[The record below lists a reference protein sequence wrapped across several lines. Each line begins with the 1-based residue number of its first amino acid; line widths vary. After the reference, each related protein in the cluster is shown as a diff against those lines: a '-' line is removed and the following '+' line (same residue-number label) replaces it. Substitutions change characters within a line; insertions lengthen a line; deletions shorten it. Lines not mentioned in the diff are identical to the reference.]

1 MNDAGDVRGRI
12 ARALEQRFDERI
24 EIDAGTPGLE
34 QVARMLEHCSHRKW
48 TGRQVDPKLL
58 RLLYACALSAPSK
71 SDLQQTD
78 IIAVTDRT
86 KRQAIVDLI
95 DDMAWIME
103 APVFLIFCGNNRR
116 LRLFS
121 QWRGK
126 PFPNDHLDQFFNAAC
141 DAAIIMATFICA
153 AEAAGLGCCPISHV
167 RNDAQRVSEIL
178 ELPDW
183 VVPFAGLCVGYP
195 ERGNRITPR
204 LPLAVTVHTD
214 RYDETRLSELVES
227 YDRRR
232 HTLQPYA
239 KQRDAARFG
248 AAPFYGWSEDKARQY
263 AVPERDDFGAFVR
276 RKRFGLD

>member
-1 MNDAGDVRGRI
+1 MNDQVRI
-12 ARALEQRFDERI
+12 ADRMQQVIEQRFGSRI
-24 EIDAGTPGLE
+24 EVDPNTPGLDE
-34 QVARMLEHCSHRKW
+34 MLRMLEHCSHRKW
-48 TGRQVDPKLL
+48 NERAVDLKLL
-58 RLLYACALSAPSK
+58 RLLSACALSAPSK

-78 IIAVTDRT
+78 IIQVVDRT

-95 DDMAWIME
+95 DDMAWIMQ
-103 APVFLIFCGNNRR
+103 APVFLVFCGDNRR
-116 LRLFS
+116 LRLIS

-141 DAAIIMATFICA
+141 DAAIIMANFIRA

-183 VVPFAGLCVGYP
+183 VFPVAGLCLGYP

-204 LPLAVTVHTD
+204 LPLEVTVQTD
-214 RYDETRLSELVES
+214 RYDESQLPAQIEA

-232 HTLQPYA
+232 HDLQPYS
-239 KQRDAARFG
+239 KQRDDKRFG
-248 AAPFYGWSEDKARQY
+248 TVEFYGWSEDKARQY
-263 AVPERDDFGAFVR
+263 GVVERDNFGAFVR
-276 RKRFGLD
+276 RKRFGLE

>member
-1 MNDAGDVRGRI
+1 MNDEDHARRRI
-12 ARALEQRFDERI
+12 AHALEQRFDERI
-24 EIDAGTPGLE
+24 ELEAGMPGTE
-34 QVARMLEHCSHRKW
+34 QFARMLEHCSHRKW
-48 TGRQVDPKLL
+48 TKRQVDAKLL

-78 IIAVTDRT
+78 IIEVADRA

-95 DDMAWIME
+95 DDMAWIMD
-103 APVFLIFCGNNRR
+103 APVFLVFCGNNRR

-121 QWRGK
+121 QWRDK

-178 ELPDW
+178 ALPDW
-183 VVPFAGLCVGYP
+183 VIPFAGLCVGYP

-204 LPLAVTVHTD
+204 LPLAITVHKD
-214 RYDETRLSELVES
+214 RYDEANLPDLVDG

-232 HTLQPYA
+232 HALQPYA

-263 AVPERDDFGAFVR
+263 AVRERDNFGAFVR